1 LFYKYILPHFKI
13 TTTAKKDATE
23 KAEAGRH
30 EVNNQITYLFPVT
43 VVLSLVV
50 AVFRLINQ
58 LSNMALSLLAFL
70 LLLLGL
76 AVMLL
81 LQDTVNG
88 LGILGI
94 LLLISPFGLPLII
107 TFLIEMLGLF
117 KDMLKE
123 I

>member
-1 LFYKYILPHFKI
+1 MRSIIRIL
-13 TTTAKKDATE
+13 
-23 KAEAGRH
+23 
-30 EVNNQITYLFPVT
+30 LFPVT
-43 VVLSLVV
+43 AVLSLVV
-50 AVFRLINQ
+50 ALFRLINQ

-70 LLLLGL
+70 LLILGL

-81 LQDTVNG
+81 LQDKTNG
-88 LGILGI
+88 LRILGI
-94 LLLISPFGLPLII
+94 SLLISPFGLPLII